1 MNQVKVGKFIA
12 ECRKQNG
19 YTQAELA
26 EKLGLSDKTISK
38 WENGRGLPDATNMLE
53 LCNIFNINVNEL
65 LNGERLKDMDNYKEI
80 AEKNLIEMKE
90 MEERH
95 NRQHLK
101 VGNSLGC
108 IAVLAGFI
116 IILEN
121 FVIEFILKNFESDIS
136 VINNVV
142 TPITVCIGVLI
153 WFAVIIYW
161 LPKESTIGY
170 YECPNCNNVYLPD
183 IKAASKAPTKG
194 AFSKEHKRK
203 LKCPKCDCESYHRRV
218 FSK

>member
-95 NRQHLK
+95 NRRYLK
-101 VGNSLGC
+101 VGNALGC
-108 IAVLAGFI
+108 IAVLAGFVI
-116 IILEN
+116 VFEN
-121 FVIEFILKNFESDIS
+121 FVIEFIIKNFESDIS
-136 VINNVV
+136 IINNIV
-142 TPITVCIGVLI
+142 TPITVGIGVLI
-153 WFAVIIYW
+153 WIAVIIYW
-161 LPKESTIGY
+161 LPKESVIGY
-170 YECPNCNNVYLPD
+170 YECPNCKHVYLPD
-183 IKAASKAPTKG
+183 IKTASKAPTKG
-194 AFSKEHKRK
+194 AFSKEHMRK
-203 LKCPKCDCESYHRRV
+203 LKCPNCDCEEYHRRV